1 MSTIRALSEQDQEVL
16 AADYMDEYLLSLEY
30 LPQDMCRN
38 LMELRRKEIEYQGNT
53 INPLPQWKLLRTL
66 QPPQDLSARAT
77 ATQST
82 LFQYQRYNQYST
94 PAPQELHYIERIRTY
109 FIKAT
114 REAEQKCAVAN
125 ESLKLLEDHLRE
137 LDEGLLKIGIE
148 VNDEEIN
155 AISAPENIPH
165 TPPPHS
171 RVRPTRKAL
180 RTPHLRTPT
189 PTPSSSSTSSSDSE
203 SDPIYC
209 LCRQGSYGDMVGCD
223 NEHCPFEWFHYE
235 CVGLIKPP
243 VGMWFCPRCRVR

>member
-1 MSTIRALSEQDQEVL
+1 MSTIRVLSEQDQEDL

-38 LMELRRKEIEYQGNT
+38 LMELRKKEIEYQ
-53 INPLPQWKLLRTL
+53 
-66 QPPQDLSARAT
+66 DLSGRAT

-82 LFQYQRYNQYST
+82 LFQHQRYNQYST
-94 PAPQELHYIERIRTY
+94 PTPQELQYIERIRNY

-114 REAEQKCAVAN
+114 RAAEQKCAVAN

-148 VNDEEIN
+148 VNDEEID
-155 AISAPENIPH
+155 AISVPENIPH

-171 RVRPTRKAL
+171 RIRPSRKAL

-235 CVGLIKPP
+235 CVGLTKPP